1 MAGSGRTVARR
12 LSERRDV
19 EKALEQTAPGE
30 QEGRPRRGG
39 GGRVWQVVWGVLA
52 AAFGA
57 LAYLAGGD
65 HITLPGSPFG
75 LLPKVPLA
83 LALVFAT
90 LLVERLVEAY
100 GIHRIASPVTRYNT
114 TRVVRLIAAVLVLG
128 VTGAVL
134 FSNLY
139 TGLVSL
145 GVISIIVGL
154 AVQTPMTSF
163 IGWLYILV
171 RAPYRVGDR
180 IQIDDATGDVIE
192 VSYLD
197 TTLWEFG
204 GKYLSTDHPSGRIIK
219 FPNSKVLN
227 TPVFNY
233 SWPLFPYIWNE
244 IKLQIAYQS
253 DLEFVARA
261 MQEVAEEELGPKM
274 PERVRVYRDLLA
286 RTPVDRL
293 TVQEKPVV
301 IFRVSDNTW
310 LEAIVRY
317 VVDPKHAGGV
327 KNELIVRLLER
338 LNAAPD
344 KVGFPKSDSR

>member
-1 MAGSGRTVARR
+1 MARLGRAAIRR
-12 LSERRDV
+12 LRERRDV
-19 EKALEQTAPGE
+19 EKALEQSAPGE
-30 QEGRPRRGG
+30 EERGG
-39 GGRVWQVVWGVLA
+39 FGGRRSRLWLAVWGALA
-52 AAFGA
+52 AVLGF
-57 LAYLAGGD
+57 LAYLAGSER
-65 HITLPGSPFG
+65 ITLPGSSFG
-75 LLPKVPLA
+75 ILPRLPLA
-83 LALVFAT
+83 LALVFAA
-90 LLVERLVEAY
+90 LFVERLVEMY
-100 GIHRIASPVTRYNT
+100 GIHKIESPVTRYNT
-114 TRVVRLIAAVLVLG
+114 TRVVRLAAACLVLG
-128 VTGAVL
+128 VIGAVL
-134 FSNLY
+134 VSNLY

-180 IQIDDATGDVIE
+180 IEIDDATGDVIE

-204 GKYLSTDHPSGRIIK
+204 GKYLSGDHPSGRIIK

-274 PERVRVYRDLLA
+274 VERVRVYRSLLA

-301 IFRVSDNTW
+301 IFRVSENTW
-310 LEAIVRY
+310 LEAILRY
-317 VVDPKHAGGV
+317 LVNPRRAGRV
-327 KNELIVRLLER
+327 KTELLRKLLAR
-338 LNAAPD
+338 LNREPGR
-344 KVGFPKSDSR
+344 VMFPKADNR